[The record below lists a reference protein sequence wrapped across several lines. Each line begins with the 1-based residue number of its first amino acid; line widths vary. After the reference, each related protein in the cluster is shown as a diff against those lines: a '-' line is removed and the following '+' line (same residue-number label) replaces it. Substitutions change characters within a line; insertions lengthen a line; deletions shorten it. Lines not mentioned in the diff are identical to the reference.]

1 MCTRGCCQDGRVEAG
16 AGAAAGARKQVPPPG
31 RSGGELMLIMMM
43 MMMMEVRDV
52 HWESSVSREDRLTR
66 FEDYV
71 ADSSHYYFLNE

>member
-1 MCTRGCCQDGRVEAG
+1 
-16 AGAAAGARKQVPPPG
+16 
-31 RSGGELMLIMMM
+31 MLIMMMIMM

-71 ADSSHYYFLNE
+71 ADSSQYNYLMNE